1 MMKSLRLQQGVTL
14 IELMVA
20 LIVLAIG
27 IVIAGPGLTTFSGSS
42 KLESQSRE
50 IQNALVFARSEAI
63 RLNQNV
69 LFCHSVD
76 SLVCSAPPVSG
87 WRGWLVI
94 PAAAAI
100 GAETGPVL
108 RANLFSDSAVKVS
121 SGSVLAGA
129 QHVLRFNSQGLIRI
143 FGNNTPLSD
152 SIRLCIADLSL
163 QPNQYEVRFNS
174 GGRLQQITTDTDG
187 ICL

>member
-20 LIVLAIG
+20 LVVLTIG
-27 IVIAGPGLTTFSGSS
+27 IVIAGPGLSSFTGSS

-50 IQNALVFARSEAI
+50 IQNALMFARSEAI

-69 LFCHSVD
+69 LFCHSAD
-76 SLVCSAPPVSG
+76 SLVCSAPPSSG
-87 WRGWLVI
+87 WKGWLVI

-100 GAETGPVL
+100 GSETGPVL
-108 RANLFSDSAVKVS
+108 RANLFSDSAIKVS
-121 SGSVLAGA
+121 SGTVLASS
-129 QHVLRFNSQGLIRI
+129 QHALRFNSQGLIRV

-152 SIRLCIADLSL
+152 SINLCIADASL
-163 QPNQYEVRFNS
+163 KPNRYQVQFNS
-174 GGRLQQITTDTDG
+174 GGRLQQITTDTNG
-187 ICL
+187 SCL

>member
-1 MMKSLRLQQGVTL
+1 MNPIQRHAGVTL

-27 IVIAGPGLTTFSGSS
+27 IVIAGPGLTNFSGSS
-42 KLESQSRE
+42 KLEAQSRE

-69 LFCHSVD
+69 LFCHSAD
-76 SLVCSAPPVSG
+76 SLVCSTPPVTG
-87 WRGWLVI
+87 WMGWLVV
-94 PAAAAI
+94 PAAVAI
-100 GAETGPVL
+100 GSETGPVL
-108 RANLFSDSAVKVS
+108 RANLFSDSTVKVS
-121 SGSVLAGA
+121 SGSVLASA
-129 QHVLRFNSQGLIRI
+129 QHALLFNSQGLIRM
-143 FGNNTPLSD
+143 FGNNTPLND
-152 SIRLCIADLSL
+152 SINLCIADLSL

-187 ICL
+187 VCL

>member
-1 MMKSLRLQQGVTL
+1 MNPIQQQSGVTL

-20 LIVLAIG
+20 LVVLTIG
-27 IVIAGPGLTTFSGSS
+27 IVIAGPGFSTFSGSS
-42 KLESQSRE
+42 KLEAQSRE

-69 LFCHSVD
+69 LFCHSAD
-76 SLVCSAPPVSG
+76 SLVCSAPPSSG
-87 WRGWLVI
+87 WKGWLVI

-100 GAETGPVL
+100 GSETGPVL
-108 RANLFSDSAVKVS
+108 RANLFSDSSVKVS
-121 SGSVLAGA
+121 SGTALASA
-129 QHVLRFNSQGLIRI
+129 QHALRFNSQGLIRI

-152 SIRLCIADLSL
+152 SINICIADVSL

>member
-20 LIVLAIG
+20 LVVLTIG
-27 IVIAGPGLTTFSGSS
+27 IVIAGPGLSSFGGSS

-50 IQNALVFARSEAI
+50 IQNALMFARSEAI

-69 LFCHSVD
+69 LFCHSAD
-76 SLVCSAPPVSG
+76 SLVCSAPPSAG
-87 WRGWLVI
+87 WSGWLVI
-94 PAAAAI
+94 PAGTAI

-108 RANLFSDSAVKVS
+108 RANQFSDTTVKVS
-121 SGSVLAGA
+121 SGSVLASA
-129 QHVLRFNSQGLIRI
+129 QHALRFNSQGLIRI

-152 SIRLCIADLSL
+152 SINLCIPDASL
-163 QPNQYEVRFNS
+163 KPNLYEVRFNS
-174 GGRLQQITTDTDG
+174 GGRLRQIVTDTDG
-187 ICL
+187 GCP